1 MLKSTKRKII
11 LDDSFYNFSN
21 KGKIKSF
28 AKSFIGSVGCLHM
41 QPTVTLVD
49 FEYIISIKLDSI
61 FARS

>member
-1 MLKSTKRKII
+1 MLKSPKRKII

-49 FEYIISIKLDSI
+49 LSI
-61 FARS
+61 